1 MTSHNTQENIKSKAI
16 YLFNQF
22 GTADISIGRIA
33 AEIGI
38 SRGNLQYHYTSKQEL
53 IRAIYQDI
61 SREVLSYWKE
71 MMSNQP

>member
-53 IRAIYQDI
+53 IRGHLPGYLQG
-61 SREVLSYWKE
+61 SVKLLGRR
-71 MMSNQP
+71 